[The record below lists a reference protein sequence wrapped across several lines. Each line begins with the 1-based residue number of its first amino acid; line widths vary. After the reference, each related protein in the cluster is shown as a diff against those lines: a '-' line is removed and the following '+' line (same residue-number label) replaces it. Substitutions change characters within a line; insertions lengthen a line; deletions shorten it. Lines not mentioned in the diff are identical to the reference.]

1 MIFWSLLLIPQLFA
15 GTLKEE
21 ANPSAQLY
29 QAQLFELAQKAVHKY
44 NEKSNDLYMWDIF
57 SIDNVHQQI
66 HNGIHYHMKLTLV
79 ETTCPKSVNQLSLN
93 NCKHTDRLKKCT
105 AEGEHH
111 AWENYENIEVHHC
124 TEPYQRTKRM
134 LKTVLS
140 PIQHKEFLHY
150 IKPKDYVAWN
160 QFVDFMGRHEKVYNS
175 KHDTLKRFRVFK
187 RNLKA
192 IRSWQEKEEGTAV
205 YGITQFSDL
214 TPEEFKKAIRS
225 WQEKEEG
232 TAVYGI
238 TQFSDLTPEEFK
250 KIYLP
255 YIWDEPIVPNRMVDL
270 MAEGVHLNET
280 LPESF
285 DWRDHGAVTDVKNQ
299 GFCGSCWAFS
309 TTGNIE
315 GQWFLAKKKLVSL
328 SEQELVDCD
337 KVDDGCEGGLPSQ
350 AYKEIM
356 RMGGLETE
364 SAYPYDG
371 RGEEC
376 HINRTEFA
384 VYINDSVELPH
395 DEESM
400 KAWLVKKGPISIGD
414 ASGERRDNGEIPLAD
429 ARFVALLYLV
439 GINANPLQFYRHGI
453 SHPWKFFCEPYMLNH
468 GVLLV
473 GYGSEKNKPY
483 WIIKNSW
490 GPKWGEN
497 GYYRLYR
504 GYIEVKTYAVYMKC
518 RPQTLCFK

>member
-29 QAQLFELAQKAVHKY
+29 QELAQKAVHKY
-44 NEKSNDLYMWDIF
+44 NEKSNDLHMWDIF

-187 RNLKA
+187 RNL
-192 IRSWQEKEEGTAV
+192 
-205 YGITQFSDL
+205 
-214 TPEEFKKAIRS
+214 KAIRS

-400 KAWLVKKGPISIGD
+400 KAWLVKKGPISIG
-414 ASGERRDNGEIPLAD
+414 
-429 ARFVALLYLV
+429 
-439 GINANPLQFYRHGI
+439 INANPLQFYRHGI

-504 GYIEVKTYAVYMKC
+504 GKNVCGVHEMPTSAVV
-518 RPQTLCFK
+518 L